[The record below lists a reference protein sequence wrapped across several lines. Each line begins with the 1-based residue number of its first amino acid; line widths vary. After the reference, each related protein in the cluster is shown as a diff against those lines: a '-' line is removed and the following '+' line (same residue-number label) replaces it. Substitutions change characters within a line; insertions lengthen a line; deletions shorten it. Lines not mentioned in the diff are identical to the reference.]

1 VIYYLP
7 TIKSQKDGFDHLAE
21 LAAETEEV
29 YNSVVELDFSR
40 CAFFDANMAAPL
52 AAVLTLLSVERFN
65 RVEIVNIRTAIKNI
79 LCKNSF
85 LVPYGYDPV
94 VDANQTALP
103 FIRLQLKDENSFAD
117 YLNKHLNGKGIP
129 RMTKAMG
136 KMFMQS
142 VFEVFQNVVIHSGS
156 ELGVFICGQFY
167 PQLQRLDLTIADAGI
182 GIRTNVRRYLQN
194 NKLSSVAALK
204 WALQAGNTTKTGT
217 QPGGVGLKFLKDF
230 IELNGGKIQIASRY
244 GFYEYNRGA
253 ESFPKLT
260 ADFTGTAVNL
270 EINTGDTHTYQL
282 SSEISSKDIF

>member
-1 VIYYLP
+1 MIHYLP
-7 TIKSQKDGFDHLAE
+7 TVKSQKDGFDHLAE
-21 LAAETEEV
+21 LAAETDEV

-40 CAFFDANMAAPL
+40 CGFFDANMAAPL

-79 LCKNSF
+79 LCKNRF

-94 VDANQTALP
+94 LDANQTALP

-136 KMFMQS
+136 KMFRQS

-167 PQLQRLDLTIADAGI
+167 PHLQRLDLTIADAGI

-244 GFYEYNRGA
+244 GFYEYNNNS
-253 ESFPKLT
+253 ETFFKLI

-270 EINTGDTHTYQL
+270 EINTGDTHTYKL
-282 SSEISSKDIF
+282 RSEISSKDIF

>member
-1 VIYYLP
+1 MIHYLP
-7 TIKSQKDGFDHLAE
+7 TIKSEKNGFAHLAE
-21 LAAETEEV
+21 LAAETDEV

-40 CAFFDANMAAPL
+40 CGFFDANMAAPL

-65 RVEIVNIRTAIKNI
+65 RVEIVNIQTAIKNI
-79 LCKNSF
+79 LCKNRF

-94 VDANQTALP
+94 LDANQTALP

-136 KMFMQS
+136 KMFRQS

-167 PQLQRLDLTIADAGI
+167 PQVQRLDLTIADAGI

-230 IELNGGKIQIASRY
+230 IELNRGKIQIASRY
-244 GFYEYNRGA
+244 GFYEYNNGA
-253 ESFPKLT
+253 ESFSKLT
-260 ADFTGTAVNL
+260 ADLTGTAVNL
-270 EINTGDTHTYQL
+270 EINTGDTHTYKL

>member
-1 VIYYLP
+1 MIYYLP

-65 RVEIVNIRTAIKNI
+65 RVEIVNIRPAIKNI

-136 KMFMQS
+136 KIFRQS

-244 GFYEYNRGA
+244 GFYEYNKEA
-253 ESFPKLT
+253 ESFSKLT
-260 ADFTGTAVNL
+260 ADLTGTAVNL
-270 EINTGDTHTYQL
+270 EINTGDTHTYKL
-282 SSEISSKDIF
+282 ISEISSKDIF

>member
-1 VIYYLP
+1 MIFYLP
-7 TIKSQKDGFDHLAE
+7 TIKSDKDGFDLLAE
-21 LAAETEEV
+21 LAAETEKV

-40 CAFFDANMAAPL
+40 CRFFDANMAAPL

-136 KMFMQS
+136 KMFRQS

-194 NKLSSVAALK
+194 NKLTSVAALK
-204 WALQAGNTTKTGT
+204 WALQEGNTTKTGT

-244 GFYEYNRGA
+244 GFYEYNKGA
-253 ESFPKLT
+253 ESFSKLT
-260 ADFTGTAVNL
+260 ADLKGTAVNL
-270 EINTGDTHTYQL
+270 EINTGDTHTYKL